1 MIFVFLAKSQ
11 DWLYSAQIRLFFVS
25 NSLQESIHKTDVL
38 ASLCSDHSPIL
49 FSLDMIKE
57 DQSLWKFNGLW
68 KEKCGS
74 EITKNEVK
82 DVLGTMM
89 YNRTP
94 GNKGLT
100 CEFYKA
106 FWSELKTPLLSSYKK
121 FFVWRTTYLLKTSRY

>member
-1 MIFVFLAKSQ
+1 M
-11 DWLYSAQIRLFFVS
+11 
-25 NSLQESIHKTDVL
+25 QESIHKTDVL

-68 KEKCGS
+68 KEKCES

-94 GNKGLT
+94 GNEGLT

-106 FWSELKTPLLSSYKK
+106 F
-121 FFVWRTTYLLKTSRY
+121 